1 MSHAVHAVWLCHASV
16 IINHHHALVK
26 YEPRRPKT
34 MPHRAPTK
42 PCNLRTA
49 RSVFNATAA
58 AESHREGVACCA
70 LVLGQAAMLRRIWT
84 RRQPRLDKL
93 GARLRQVCVIRAFGF
108 TAPFLE
114 TVFVFPSVLSL
125 EAQKA
130 SPQRL
135 WPDLTGGARL
145 ELLAPAI
152 MAILVGQTG
161 SDQPWHT

>member
-135 WPDLTGGARL
+135 WPDLTPPVHRTTPARHYVRTTMVVV
-145 ELLAPAI
+145 I
-152 MAILVGQTG
+152 SVHRI
-161 SDQPWHT
+161 